1 MTCWLPH
8 DPSVPTG
15 ELMPGGIYMDTFE
28 AKLPAGQYQMRLGF
42 WERKSGSRLKTPQG
56 SMGVSLGWVEVK

>member
-1 MTCWLPH
+1 
-8 DPSVPTG
+8 
-15 ELMPGGIYMDTFE
+15 MPGGIYMDTFE